1 MTVTARGLEIWDLPA
16 SGKSQFRPS
25 DYTVPTPLLPTA
37 QATLPVPVTFP
48 PASIASLGSTLL
60 LCEAWILLLAL
71 PPP

>member
-25 DYTVPTPLLPTA
+25 DYTVPTPLLA
-37 QATLPVPVTFP
+37 ILPVPVTFP
-48 PASIASLGSTLL
+48 PASIASFGSTLL